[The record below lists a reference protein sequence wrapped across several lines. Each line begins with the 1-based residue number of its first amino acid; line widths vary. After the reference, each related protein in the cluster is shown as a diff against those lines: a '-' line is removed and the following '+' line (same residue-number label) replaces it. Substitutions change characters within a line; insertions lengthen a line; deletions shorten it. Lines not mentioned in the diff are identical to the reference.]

1 MDAGH
6 LYVGSVHFYVDN
18 VHFLEYHVE
27 VRSTPLNNRR
37 LKMTRFTFVMPAS
50 NALAMKPKSTQIE
63 NWPARALRAFIGTAL
78 VLTLAGAALA
88 GNSQIKDDQKTKI
101 TGTIVSR
108 NGDLV
113 KVTNKKTG
121 STATVVIRDNTKIER
136 KSFKHEFFVHK
147 DMDVTTMVPGL
158 TIKAEGIGNAKG
170 QLVAKTISFVPD
182 SFSVEVAEE
191 QQIIANQAATATAQT
206 TAQQGVQQARAAQVS
221 ANYAQTSA
229 NDAGAMAEDAG
240 ELAVYNAEDVALV
253 NKRVS
258 DLDEYKTAGEAGI
271 YFESGQSTLDA
282 AAKADLDSLASSTKG
297 LDNYMIEI
305 AGYASSTGSKQL
317 NQKLSADRAAAVAH
331 YLAEK
336 QNVPMRRILAPAG
349 YGATHPA
356 ATNNDSQGR
365 ALNRRVEVKILVNKG
380 LNEGE

>member
-1 MDAGH
+1 
-6 LYVGSVHFYVDN
+6 
-18 VHFLEYHVE
+18 
-27 VRSTPLNNRR
+27 
-37 LKMTRFTFVMPAS
+37 MTRFKFVMAAS
-50 NALAMKPKSTQIE
+50 NALALKPKSTQTE
-63 NWPARALRAFIGTAL
+63 NWSLRARRALIGAAL
-78 VLTLAGAALA
+78 VLTFAGAALA
-88 GNSQIKDDQKTKI
+88 GNAQITDDQKAKV

-108 NGDLV
+108 DGDLV

-121 STATVVIRDNTKIER
+121 LTATVVIRDNTRIER

-147 DMDVTTMVPGL
+147 DMDVTAMVPGL
-158 TIKAEGIGNAKG
+158 TIKAEGIGNAQG
-170 QLVAKTISFVPD
+170 QVVAKTISFVPD

-221 ANYAQTSA
+221 ADYAQTSA
-229 NDAGAMAEDAG
+229 NEAGAKAEDAG
-240 ELAVYNAEDVALV
+240 ELAVYNAADIALV

-258 DLDEYKTAGEAGI
+258 DLDEYKIAGESGI

-282 AAKADLDSLASSTKG
+282 AAKADLDTLASSTKG

-305 AGYASSTGSKQL
+305 AGYASSTGSKQF

-331 YLAEK
+331 YLMAK
-336 QNVPMRRILAPAG
+336 QNIPMRRILAPAG

-365 ALNRRVEVKILVNKG
+365 ALNRRVEVKVLVNKG

>member
-1 MDAGH
+1 
-6 LYVGSVHFYVDN
+6 
-18 VHFLEYHVE
+18 
-27 VRSTPLNNRR
+27 
-37 LKMTRFTFVMPAS
+37 MTRFKFVMPAS
-50 NALAMKPKSTQIE
+50 NALATKPKSTQME
-63 NWPARALRAFIGTAL
+63 SWTARTLRAFIGAAL
-78 VLTLAGAALA
+78 VLTLASTALA
-88 GNSQIKDDQKTKI
+88 GNSQITDDQKAKI
-101 TGTIVSR
+101 TGTIISR
-108 NGDLV
+108 DGDLV

-136 KSFKHEFFVHK
+136 KSFKHQFFVHK
-147 DMDVTTMVPGL
+147 DMDVTAMVPGL
-158 TIKAEGIGNAKG
+158 NIKAEGIGNAKG

-191 QQIIANQAATATAQT
+191 QQIIANQAAAAAAQT
-206 TAQQGVQQARAAQVS
+206 TAQQGVQQAQAAQVS

-229 NDAGAMAEDAG
+229 SEAGAKAEDAG
-240 ELAVYNAEDVALV
+240 ELAVYNAEDIALV

-258 DLDEYKTAGEAGI
+258 DLDEYKIAGEAGI
-271 YFESGQSTLDA
+271 YFQSGQSTLDA
-282 AAKADLDSLASSTKG
+282 AAKADLDSLASSAKG

-305 AGYASSTGSKQL
+305 AGYASSSGSKQF
-317 NQKLSADRAAAVAH
+317 NQKLSADRAAAVTH
-331 YLAEK
+331 YLMEK

-365 ALNRRVEVKILVNKG
+365 ALNRRVEVKVLVNKG